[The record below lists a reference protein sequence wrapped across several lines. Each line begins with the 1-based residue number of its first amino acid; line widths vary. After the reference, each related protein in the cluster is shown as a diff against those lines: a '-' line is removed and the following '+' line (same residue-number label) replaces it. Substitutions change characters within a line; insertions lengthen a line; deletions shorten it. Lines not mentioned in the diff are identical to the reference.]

1 MFLLFGP
8 QPSGQALLLSL
19 FLVKAERRKT
29 GMDGGNLAERELRNS
44 FKT

>member
-19 FLVKAERRKT
+19 WQRQ
-29 GMDGGNLAERELRNS
+29 REGKGARMVVILLKEN
-44 FKT
+44 

>member
-19 FLVKAERRKT
+19 SLWQRQ
-29 GMDGGNLAERELRNS
+29 REGKGARMAVILLKEN
-44 FKT
+44 